1 MSLLKIELPVSELM
15 QQQAINARF
24 ISVDSAD
31 GPFEIELPDKTIF
44 WATDGDYFDLGE
56 DYSGGY
62 TMRLMNK
69 SGAINNIVLR
79 VSPINHLTRKAVVIA
94 GTVDVSVTNWPT
106 VQGVE
111 IVAPNPVP
119 VTMSGGGV
127 QDVNIVSPDP
137 LPVELS
143 SNPRTL
149 VAGSVTIPASG
160 TIALSFAGSFGFG
173 ISPAQGASWGGFDLS
188 QGLSVF
194 NVSAA
199 LAGAS
204 SDLTG
209 VAGTVVGFVRFD

>member
-79 VSPINHLTRKAVVIA
+79 VSPINHLTT
-94 GTVDVSVTNWPT
+94 GM
-106 VQGVE
+106 
-111 IVAPNPVP
+111 IVHCS
-119 VTMSGGGV
+119 TMHH
-127 QDVNIVSPDP
+127 
-137 LPVELS
+137 
-143 SNPRTL
+143 
-149 VAGSVTIPASG
+149 
-160 TIALSFAGSFGFG
+160 
-173 ISPAQGASWGGFDLS
+173 
-188 QGLSVF
+188 
-194 NVSAA
+194 
-199 LAGAS
+199 
-204 SDLTG
+204 
-209 VAGTVVGFVRFD
+209 